1 MSDEQPVFEYDESV
15 IGVEEKVG
23 EVTVDAETVQRYC
36 ELMGETNPLYTE
48 QGFVPPSYLQR
59 RRFRG
64 GPDPKVKFGNTGFHA
79 GARLEML
86 EPVKVGQT
94 LTGWAQAKEV
104 YAKTGRSGTMVFSVS
119 RLTYKDENGNPVAY
133 SDDLFVRRQVG
144 E

>member
-1 MSDEQPVFEYDESV
+1 MSDEPVFEYDESV
-15 IGVEEKVG
+15 IGVEEQVG
-23 EVTVDAETVQRYC
+23 SITVDADTVARYC

-59 RRFRG
+59 MRFRG

-79 GARLEML
+79 GSRLEFL
-86 EPVKVGQT
+86 EPIRVGQT

-104 YAKTGRSGTMVFSVS
+104 YAKTGRTGTMVFAVS
-119 RLTYKDENGNPVAY
+119 RLTYKDENGKAVAH
-133 SDDLFVRRQVG
+133 SDQLMVRRQVG

>member
-1 MSDEQPVFEYDESV
+1 MSEEPVFEYDESV
-15 IGVEEKVG
+15 IGIEEEVGTITVE
-23 EVTVDAETVQRYC
+23 AETVSRYC

-59 RRFRG
+59 MRFRG

-79 GARLEML
+79 GSRMELL
-86 EPVKVGQT
+86 KPVKVGQT

-104 YAKTGRSGTMVFSVS
+104 YAKTGRSGTMVFQVS
-119 RLTYKDENGNPVAY
+119 RLTYRDEDGEPVAH
-133 SDDLFVRRQVG
+133 SDQLMVRRQIG